1 MSSKSFTLYQL
12 ADQYL
17 QLAQAMRDTEV
28 PDEVVDKTLA
38 AASGDI
44 EHKAWNITALMQ
56 EFEGQIA
63 MMKLAEQRMAFRR
76 KSLEKRTETL
86 RQYLLQH
93 LCRVGIFEIET
104 PEFAIR
110 VYDNPPRVILDDEDL
125 VPAEYKEEEVVV
137 SVRKDELR
145 RAMLEGE
152 IIPGAHLERSQR
164 LAIK

>member
-28 PDEVVDKTLA
+28 PDEVIDKTLA

-44 EHKAWNITALMQ
+44 V
-56 EFEGQIA
+56 
-63 MMKLAEQRMAFRR
+63 KLAEQRMAFRR

-125 VPAEYKEEEVVV
+125 VPDQYKEEEVVV